1 MGNFDTEEHFFL
13 ALNAI
18 SEKAHDRAIDHL
30 KEITSG
36 EYYSRALY
44 LLGAEYAEIGM
55 YDRAKQSF
63 QSIIDVEPLKEMVR
77 LQKGL
82 LHIFLG
88 EQEDAQLCL
97 GQLIEIRDETNPIY
111 WFAKGML
118 VSLDSQRQDAIEY
131 LKKGIQL
138 NKVNEPLN
146 EDMLKFIEAL
156 SVFSTDV
163 ADITSVELNE
173 HQKNKKPEIS
183 NKFLLTNYKDESS

>member
-1 MGNFDTEEHFFL
+1 MSSFDSEEHLFL

-30 KEITSG
+30 KKITSG
-36 EYYSRALY
+36 EYYSRAQY

-88 EQEDAQLCL
+88 EKEDAQLCL
-97 GQLIEIRDETNPIY
+97 SRLVEVEDETNPIF

-118 VSLDSQRQDAIEY
+118 VSLDSRLHDAIEF
-131 LKKGIQL
+131 LKNGIKL
-138 NKVNEPLN
+138 NVINDPLN
-146 EDMLKFIEAL
+146 DDMRKFINAL
-156 SVFSTDV
+156 SDSSPDL
-163 ADITSVELNE
+163 ADISLAELTGNPR
-173 HQKNKKPEIS
+173 NTTREIS
-183 NKFLLTNYKDESS
+183 NKFLLTNYKDD

>member
-1 MGNFDTEEHFFL
+1 MSSFDSEEHFFL

-36 EYYSRALY
+36 EYYSRAVY

-82 LHIFLG
+82 LHIFLD
-88 EQEDAQLCL
+88 EQHEARLCL
-97 GQLIEIRDETNPIY
+97 GQLVEVRNEASFIY
-111 WFAKGML
+111 WFAQGIL
-118 VSLDSQRQDAIEY
+118 VSLDSQNQKAIEC
-131 LKKGIQL
+131 LKKGVEL
-138 NKVNEPLN
+138 NEVNEPLN
-146 EDMLKFIEAL
+146 EDMRKYIEKL
-156 SVFSTDV
+156 SVSSPDV
-163 ADITSVELNE
+163 TATESSEKS
-173 HQKNKKPEIS
+173 KNIRTEIS
-183 NKFLLTNYKDESS
+183 NKFLLTNYKDES

>member
-1 MGNFDTEEHFFL
+1 MSSFDSEEHFFL

-36 EYYSRALY
+36 EYYSRAVY

-77 LQKGL
+77 LQKSL
-82 LHIFLG
+82 LHIFLD
-88 EQEDAQLCL
+88 EQHEARLCL
-97 GQLIEIRDETNPIY
+97 GQLVEVRNEASFIY
-111 WFAKGML
+111 WFAQGML
-118 VSLDSQRQDAIEY
+118 VSLDSQNQKAIEC
-131 LKKGIQL
+131 LKKGVEL

-146 EDMLKFIEAL
+146 DDMRKYIERL
-156 SVFSTDV
+156 SVSSPDV
-163 ADITSVELNE
+163 TAKESSEKSQNIRT
-173 HQKNKKPEIS
+173 EIS
-183 NKFLLTNYKDESS
+183 NKFLLTNYKDES

>member
-1 MGNFDTEEHFFL
+1 MSSFDSEEHFFL

-36 EYYSRALY
+36 EYYSRAVY

-82 LHIFLG
+82 LHIFLD
-88 EQEDAQLCL
+88 EQHDARLCL
-97 GQLIEIRDETNPIY
+97 GQLVEVRNEASFIY
-111 WFAKGML
+111 WFAQGIL
-118 VSLDSQRQDAIEY
+118 VSLDSQNQKAIEC
-131 LKKGIQL
+131 LKKGVEL
-138 NKVNEPLN
+138 NEDNEPLN
-146 EDMLKFIEAL
+146 EDMRRYIEKL
-156 SVFSTDV
+156 SVSSPDV
-163 ADITSVELNE
+163 TATESSEKS
-173 HQKNKKPEIS
+173 KNMRTEIS
-183 NKFLLTNYKDESS
+183 NKFLLTNYKDES

>member
-1 MGNFDTEEHFFL
+1 MSNFDSEEHFFL

-36 EYYSRALY
+36 EYYSRAVY

-77 LQKGL
+77 LQKSL

-88 EQEDAQLCL
+88 EQHEARLCL
-97 GQLIEIRDETNPIY
+97 GQLVEVQNEANFIY
-111 WFAKGML
+111 WFAQGML
-118 VSLDSQRQDAIEY
+118 VSLDSQNQKAIEY
-131 LKKGIQL
+131 LKKGVEL
-138 NKVNEPLN
+138 NEVNEPLN
-146 EDMLKFIEAL
+146 GDMRKYIERL
-156 SVFSTDV
+156 SISPLDV
-163 ADITSVELNE
+163 TAAESSEKS
-173 HQKNKKPEIS
+173 KNIKTEIS
-183 NKFLLTNYKDESS
+183 NKFLLTNYKDES